1 MLMLLLRLH
10 LLMKML
16 AAAVL
21 VEDLADLL
29 ADSLLVLDAQGMWEG
44 PTGDQLAERH
54 PELDASRGPHLGDNK
69 SRDVDVDSSPSQPH
83 TEDL

>member
-29 ADSLLVLDAQGMWEG
+29 ADSLLVPDAQG
-44 PTGDQLAERH
+44 T
-54 PELDASRGPHLGDNK
+54 
-69 SRDVDVDSSPSQPH
+69 
-83 TEDL
+83 